1 MSVGKCII
9 IFCIIFGIGL
19 MCAYITALL
28 TPETETKDIT
38 TRETNVTEITYDNHE
53 YLMFV
58 NEKSI
63 GSGRNSYSGVVH
75 KVNCKYCNK

>member
-9 IFCIIFGIGL
+9 IFFTLLGVGLVSALILIPGI
-19 MCAYITALL
+19 
-28 TPETETKDIT
+28 KDT

-58 NEKSI
+58 NDRSI
-63 GSGRNSYSGVVH
+63 SSGRNSYSGVVH

>member
-1 MSVGKCII
+1 MSDYTKLLVV
-9 IFCIIFGIGL
+9 IFGVGL
-19 MCAYITALL
+19 VGVLL
-28 TPETETKDIT
+28 ILIPGIKDT

-58 NEKSI
+58 NDRSL

>member
-1 MSVGKCII
+1 MSIGKCII
-9 IFCIIFGIGL
+9 IFFILFGIRL
-19 MCAYITALL
+19 MSVLLL
-28 TPETETKDIT
+28 TPGIKDV

-58 NEKSI
+58 NDRSI

>member
-1 MSVGKCII
+1 MSIGKCII
-9 IFCIIFGIGL
+9 IICILVGIGL
-19 MCAYITALL
+19 MSVLLL
-28 TPETETKDIT
+28 TPGIKDV

-58 NEKSI
+58 NDRSI

>member
-1 MSVGKCII
+1 MNDYYKLLIGLVM
-9 IFCIIFGIGL
+9 IFGIGL
-19 MCAYITALL
+19 MGVLLL
-28 TPETETKDIT
+28 TPGIKDV

-58 NEKSI
+58 NDRSI

>member
-9 IFCIIFGIGL
+9 IFFTLLGVGLVSALILIPGI
-19 MCAYITALL
+19 
-28 TPETETKDIT
+28 KDT

-58 NEKSI
+58 NDRSI
-63 GSGRNSYSGVVH
+63 GNGRNSYSGVVH

>member
-9 IFCIIFGIGL
+9 IFFTLLGVGLVSALILIPGI
-19 MCAYITALL
+19 
-28 TPETETKDIT
+28 KDT

-58 NEKSI
+58 NDRSI

>member
-1 MSVGKCII
+1 MSIGKCII
-9 IFCIIFGIGL
+9 IFFILFGIGL
-19 MCAYITALL
+19 MSVLLL
-28 TPETETKDIT
+28 TPGIKDV

-58 NEKSI
+58 NDRSI

>member
-1 MSVGKCII
+1 MSDYTKLLVGLVV
-9 IFCIIFGIGL
+9 IFGIGL
-19 MCAYITALL
+19 VGVLVL
-28 TPETETKDIT
+28 PETKDITEKT

-58 NEKSI
+58 NDRSI

>member
-9 IFCIIFGIGL
+9 IFFTLLGVGLVSALILIPGIK
-19 MCAYITALL
+19 Y
-28 TPETETKDIT
+28 T

-58 NEKSI
+58 NDRSI